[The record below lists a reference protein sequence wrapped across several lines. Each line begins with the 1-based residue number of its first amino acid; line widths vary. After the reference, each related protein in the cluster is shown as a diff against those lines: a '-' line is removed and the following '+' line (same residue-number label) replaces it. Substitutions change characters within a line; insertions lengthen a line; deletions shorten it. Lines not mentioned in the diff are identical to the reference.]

1 MSKPYPP
8 PIFSAA
14 AARMPG
20 LLSIQRFLL
29 LALLA
34 LMPALA
40 LAQVT
45 WSNGGGVLPNNWS
58 ERINEGPFG
67 TINLFDVHRN
77 SSEVGTGLKL
87 SHSTNCSISGSQ
99 YWLQHKNNSGGTSNV
114 ALFKFIRNGDTST
127 TDLDRV
133 TLASPTS
140 QYATLSFK
148 ANQAF
153 TGETTLEMQVSL
165 SSVCDRYGTQRRG
178 QFTIKLLAQRN
189 IRTAESLV
197 AAGAFRTDRLLAS
210 STAVTT
216 GIVFQRGTMR
226 CPTNMTLLNHADY
239 LRLQHLTPSSK
250 ALTGALATAH
260 SAVAMGGTNARALAL
275 LFKAGAT
282 VTAGVLT
289 VSLKVDSPASNNA
302 CPAAFAQT
310 ITAKVTA
317 AASLAWTTDGDDV
330 TVASSTFNTPLS
342 SSTPTGIRIARY
354 AGTCEMM
361 KVVLPD
367 NQVTGAN
374 NARARVRDIMQL
386 RSVNDANDTP
396 VLGSP
401 GFNITVDD
409 INLDDIYA
417 RLELRG
423 SPPAGTLRVTAEV
436 SPGCAAAVGLAETQ
450 TLSYLVTVIG
460 NAWEVE
466 GKDSASTTLSFAA
479 PALAAAGTPTPTGI
493 RLHRSSANCRVF
505 DVTMKSGAGN
515 WLGLLRMRV
524 SGGTTTSV
532 AALGRE
538 FSNVHM
544 QDGNAADNHFRLVFS
559 ARANVG
565 ATTRVERAT
574 VEVSPSSTCAAS
586 TRPANPLTLTYMVS
600 IRASYRE
607 VGSNETLQAD
617 WAPPIEIL
625 QAAPTVM
632 STGIQFQRGLASCP
646 NTSMSLINHTRY
658 LRLQPVDASGNPSGS
673 AAVSH
678 NNVPM
683 FSGIAANNRALALLF
698 APRSNVATGTVTV
711 RVRVASDTSGAGCTG
726 LQASTITAS
735 VTLVNW
741 TTWVAG
747 PKARSQAASVLLLT
761 EIGTGADTGI
771 RFNHAPLICDD
782 SRLVLSG
789 TTVTGSTGTARARSI
804 ARFSGYFSALT
815 GPDARSTSQ
824 VGFDI
829 TASNNQTGGY
839 ARLEMIGTPPVG
851 TLTLQAVAT
860 PICPPEDFVVG
871 TLTLSNQSLKPLTLS
886 YTVTLADPK
895 AWQAGSK
902 SRNQASSVIV
912 AADIGAGA
920 DTGIRFHSFT
930 AACDRTRLVLTD
942 DTVTVAG
949 VSAQVRTIAR
959 LQRFTASDAK
969 DGAAGP
975 ELNLASLKSGVHAG
989 LELMGTPPAG
999 TLTLQAVATAAC
1011 PSVTGIK
1018 TLTLSYT
1025 VTLAGP
1031 LDWQAGSKS
1040 RGSAASVIVAADIGA
1055 GADTGIRFHS
1065 FTAACDRTRLVLTDR
1080 AVTDASTAQAREIAR
1095 LQRYNASDAKD
1106 GSPGPELDLT
1116 SLKSGVHAGL
1126 ELMGTP
1132 PVGTLTFEAV
1142 ATASCPSVT
1151 GIKPLTLSY
1160 QVTVT
1165 SAIVPTVSAAQSVQ
1179 ATVGQATGAA
1189 ATRVI
1194 GLSAIAAVMGRAA
1207 GDDQEG
1213 QSLLGML
1220 AAKEELLESGDIDLR
1235 SFLAGQEFALGLDAA
1250 ATGRPGFGVWGRA
1263 EFLQLE
1269 AGEDSDPLRHEGAMF
1284 SAQLGADYRTAGGAL
1299 VGLSYGQHLLD
1310 TDYAGSLTGAD
1321 AYAGNYVL
1329 KLDVAQPY
1337 AALPLEGGHLAGA
1350 VAVGKGEAEFKDADS
1365 EEIAAYDAD
1374 YLGWALGYR
1383 APVGDGGMEVEGAV
1397 SGGSLD
1403 IPDLGAD
1410 GSKSD
1415 NMSLRTGLRYAP
1427 SIDMGRGSLKPSAG
1441 VALAVDW
1448 GDDPGHKYELSAGLG
1463 YVGARLA
1470 AAAEYIYIGMDE
1482 GDLTASGGSIDVRFS
1497 TAAGN
1502 LGLGLAATPAHG
1514 PASGDDL
1521 LPDQDTGMRG
1531 SAEIGYGLAVDGGVL
1546 TPYGGWSFATE
1557 AGEAGLRLRQ
1567 GDGGSWLL
1575 RWREDERD
1583 MIAIEFSLLG
1593 D

>member
-1 MSKPYPP
+1 MRSLCVKYGLRIADVQALPP

-14 AARMPG
+14 ATRMPG
-20 LLSIQRFLL
+20 LLSIRRFLL

-34 LMPALA
+34 LLPGMA
-40 LAQVT
+40 LAQLT
-45 WSNGGGVLPNNWS
+45 WSSGGLPSNWS
-58 ERINEGPFG
+58 ERINENPLG
-67 TINLFDVHRN
+67 TVNLFAVHRN

-87 SHSTNCSISGSQ
+87 AHQTECTGGGGAQ
-99 YWLQHKNNSGGTSNV
+99 YWLQGKDNSGTNDT
-114 ALFKFIRNGDTST
+114 LFKFIRNGDTST
-127 TDLDRV
+127 TDLNRV
-133 TLASPTS
+133 TLSTPAS

-148 ANQAF
+148 ANQVF

-165 SSVCDRYGTQRRG
+165 SSVCDRYTTYRLGV
-178 QFTIKLLAQRN
+178 FTIKLLAQRN

-197 AAGAFRTDRLLAS
+197 AASAFRTDRLLAS

-239 LRLQHLTPSSK
+239 MRLQHLNPTGN

-289 VSLKVDSPASNNA
+289 IEVKVDSPTSNNA
-302 CPAAFAQT
+302 CPVAAATT

-317 AASLAWTTDGDDV
+317 AASLAWTTDGDDAMAA
-330 TVASSTFNTPLS
+330 TTTFNTPLS

-374 NARARVRDIMQL
+374 SMRARVRDIMQL

-401 GFNITVDD
+401 GFDITVDD

-450 TLSYLVTVIG
+450 TLSYLVTVRG
-460 NAWEVE
+460 NAWEAE
-466 GKDSASTTLSFAA
+466 SKDSAAASGSFAA
-479 PALAAAGTPTPTGI
+479 PALTASSTPTPTGI

-505 DVTMKSGAGN
+505 DVTMDSRAVS
-515 WLGLLRMRV
+515 WLGLLRMTV
-524 SGGTTTSV
+524 SSGSTTSV
-532 AALGRE
+532 GAQSRS
-538 FSNVHM
+538 FSDVHM
-544 QDGNAADNHFRLVFS
+544 EDGNAADNHFRLVFS
-559 ARANVG
+559 ANANVG
-565 ATTRVERAT
+565 TSSRVERAT
-574 VEVSPSSTCAAS
+574 VVVSPSSPQCPAS
-586 TRPANPLTLTYMVS
+586 THPANPLTLAYTVS

-607 VGSNETLQAD
+607 VGSAERLQA
-617 WAPPIEIL
+617 P
-625 QAAPTVM
+625 AALLINELAASASAVT
-632 STGIQFQRGLASCP
+632 TGIKFQRGVAACP
-646 NTSMSLINHTRY
+646 NTSMSLLNHTAY
-658 LRLQPVDASGNPSGS
+658 LRLQPVNAGGALSGS
-673 AAVSH
+673 PAVSH
-678 NNVPM
+678 TNVPM

-698 APRSNVATGTVTV
+698 APRSNVAAGVVTA
-711 RVRVASDTSGAGCTG
+711 RVRVASGASGAGCAG
-726 LQASTITAS
+726 LQASTITAL
-735 VTLVNW
+735 VTLVDP
-741 TTWVAG
+741 TTWQTG
-747 PKARSQAASVLLLT
+747 PKARSQAASVLLTT
-761 EIGTGADTGI
+761 EIATRPDTGI
-771 RFNHAPLICDD
+771 RFSHFTAACAD
-782 SRLVLSG
+782 SKLVLSDRA
-789 TTVTGSTGTARARSI
+789 VTGSTGTARARAV
-804 ARFSGYFSALT
+804 ARFSRYTSADVRETAHVGY
-815 GPDARSTSQ
+815 
-824 VGFDI
+824 DI
-829 TASNNQTGGY
+829 TVANVPGNAY
-839 ARLEMIGTPPVG
+839 ARLEMMGTPPAG
-851 TLTLQAVAT
+851 KLTLQAVAT
-860 PICPPEDFVVG
+860 PACSPTPPGVE
-871 TLTLSNQSLKPLTLS
+871 PLTLS
-886 YTVTLADPK
+886 YVVTLADPLE
-895 AWQAGSK
+895 WQTGNK
-902 SRNQASSVIV
+902 SSS
-912 AADIGAGA
+912 
-920 DTGIRFHSFT
+920 
-930 AACDRTRLVLTD
+930 
-942 DTVTVAG
+942 
-949 VSAQVRTIAR
+949 
-959 LQRFTASDAK
+959 
-969 DGAAGP
+969 
-975 ELNLASLKSGVHAG
+975 
-989 LELMGTPPAG
+989 
-999 TLTLQAVATAAC
+999 
-1011 PSVTGIK
+1011 
-1018 TLTLSYT
+1018 
-1025 VTLAGP
+1025 
-1031 LDWQAGSKS
+1031 
-1040 RGSAASVIVAADIGA
+1040 SAASVIVAADIGA

-1065 FTAACDRTRLVLTDR
+1065 YTAACDRARLVLTDT
-1080 AVTDASTAQAREIAR
+1080 AVGSAQARTIAR
-1095 LQRYNASDAKD
+1095 LQRYTAGDARD
-1106 GSPGPELDLT
+1106 GSPGHDLNLA

-1132 PVGTLTFEAV
+1132 PVGTLTFQAV
-1142 ATASCPSVT
+1142 ATAACPSVS

-1160 QVTVT
+1160 QVTVRDASET
-1165 SAIVPTVSAAQSVQ
+1165 GQAVQ

-1207 GDDQEG
+1207 GDGEEG
-1213 QSLLGML
+1213 QSLLGLL

-1269 AGEDSDPLRHEGAMF
+1269 QGAAADAFRQEGDMF

-1299 VGLSYGQHLLD
+1299 VGLSYGQHQLD
-1310 TDYAGSLTGAD
+1310 TDYAGGLTGAD

-1329 KLDVAQPY
+1329 QLDVAQPY

-1350 VAVGKGEAEFKDADS
+1350 VAIGSGEAELKEAGADAS
-1365 EEIAAYDAD
+1365 TAYDAD

-1383 APVGDGGMEVEGAV
+1383 SAVGDGGMEIEGAV

-1403 IPDLGAD
+1403 IPDLGAN

-1427 SIDMGRGSLKPSAG
+1427 SIDMGRGSLRPSAG

-1463 YVGARLA
+1463 YAGARLA

-1482 GDLTASGGSIDVRFS
+1482 GDLTASGGSIDLRFA

-1514 PASGDDL
+1514 PAAGADL
-1521 LPDQDTGMRG
+1521 LANPEAGMRG
-1531 SAEIGYGLAVDGGVL
+1531 SAEIGYGLAVNGGVL

-1557 AGEAGLRLRQ
+1557 AGEVGLRLRQ
-1567 GDGGSWLL
+1567 GGGGSWLL